1 MKINWRNQCYYG
13 LVIFSVFT
21 RFLPHPPNFTP
32 VGALGLYT
40 GTYADRLLTW
50 LVPIIALII
59 SDLVI
64 GLYEPV
70 VMLMVYLGFIACMAL
85 GRLLLR
91 KRRGVMPVLS
101 ACFASA
107 IIFFLF
113 SNFGVWLSGM
123 MYPMTLAGLS
133 ACYVA
138 AIPFFGN
145 TLAGHVLYGAI
156 MFGLFESISKFLSN
170 SRLPSTA

>member
-1 MKINWRNQCYYG
+1 MKINWRNQCYYS

-32 VGALGLYT
+32 VGAVGLYT
-40 GTYADRLLTW
+40 GSYADRLLTW
-50 LVPIIALII
+50 LVPIFALVI

-70 VMLMVYLGFIACMAL
+70 AMLMVYLGFIACMAI

-91 KRRGVMPVLS
+91 KKRGVMPVLS

-123 MYPMTLAGLS
+123 MYPMTLAGLF
-133 ACYVA
+133 ACYAA

-145 TLAGHVLYGAI
+145 TLAGHVLYGVI

-170 SRLPSTA
+170 SRLPDTA